1 MTRALIIGGG
11 ILGTAH
17 AMEALGRGWDVTQ
30 FEVSAEPR
38 ESTPRGPG
46 VLRFSRSAPGLELQL
61 ALPAARA
68 WRELTRWSGRPIAR
82 DVGSV
87 VVATNDE
94 EATLMAELADRVD
107 AKDRC
112 WRWLD
117 EADARVAHP
126 ELGGPI
132 RGILSSDL
140 DLVVEPRALLED
152 LRAGFAA
159 NDRYTF
165 KGGVEVRDVGPDS
178 ITDTTGRTHRGDL
191 VVLCPGSRS
200 DLTVSVLSQPP
211 LMRSVSLQMAQT
223 ERFEGNISTP
233 LSDLAAL
240 SQSGIGRSEGITS
253 TTDDPRLGTT
263 EVGLTCVQRR
273 NRSLTVGE
281 ARNQEEP
288 FSFDVAQRP
297 TEVLMSRLA
306 RILGSD
312 PPRVARQWVGS
323 VRQCTDGRL
332 WLRED
337 LDETVSLVTGAGQRG
352 IMLAPVIAE
361 ETFNWLADGIDSGA
375 TRPGADGG
383 RVD

>member
-17 AMEALGRGWDVTQ
+17 AMEALGRGWDVTH
-30 FEVSAEPR
+30 FEVSAEPQA
-38 ESTPRGPG
+38 STPRGPG
-46 VLRFSRSAPGLELQL
+46 VLRFSRCAPGLELQL
-61 ALPAARA
+61 GLAAARS
-68 WRELTRWSGRPIAR
+68 WRELAARTDRPLVR
-82 DVGSV
+82 DVGSI
-87 VVATNDE
+87 VVATDDE
-94 EATLMAELADRVD
+94 EAELMAGLADRVD
-107 AKDRC
+107 AKDRS

-117 EADARVAHP
+117 EDSARVAHP
-126 ELGGPI
+126 ELGGQLTGVL
-132 RGILSSDL
+132 RSDL
-140 DLVVEPRALLED
+140 DLVVEPRSLLES
-152 LRAGFAA
+152 LRAGFAT
-159 NDRYTF
+159 NEHYTF

-178 ITDTTGRTHRGDL
+178 ITDATGRTHHGDL

-200 DLTVSVLSQPP
+200 DLTVSVLRQPP
-211 LMRSVSLQMAQT
+211 ILRSIRLQMAQT
-223 ERFEGNISTP
+223 ERYERNLDTP

-240 SQSGIGRSEGITS
+240 SQSGIGRSEGITD
-253 TTDDPRLGTT
+253 TATDPLLGTV

-281 ARNQEEP
+281 ARDQDEP
-288 FSFDVAQRP
+288 FSFDLAQRP
-297 TEVLMSRLA
+297 TDELMDRLSA
-306 RILGSD
+306 ILGTEA
-312 PPRVARQWVGS
+312 PPVARQWVGS
-323 VRQCTDGRL
+323 IRQCTDGRL